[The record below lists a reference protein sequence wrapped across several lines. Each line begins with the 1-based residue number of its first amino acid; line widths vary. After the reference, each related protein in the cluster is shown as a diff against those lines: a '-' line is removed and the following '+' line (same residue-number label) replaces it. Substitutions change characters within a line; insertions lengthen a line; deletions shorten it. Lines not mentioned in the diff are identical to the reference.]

1 MAALE
6 VLELQLTGMYGG
18 SSVYPLISKEC
29 CKEIFNQMK
38 DLVYLDSV
46 TVDLNY
52 NGFDQGYI

>member
-1 MAALE
+1 
-6 VLELQLTGMYGG
+6 MYGG

-29 CKEIFNQMK
+29 CKETFNSLK

-52 NGFDQGYI
+52 NGFDKGFISGIEK